1 MVAPLLLLP
10 DLQRLKSST
19 SNVVV
24 YFEISLNL
32 VQQVQEHRIIVSN
45 FVWMSRAVSV
55 SKYFRALFHSL
66 VSEKVKDAYQLSVSP
81 FA

>member
-1 MVAPLLLLP
+1 
-10 DLQRLKSST
+10 
-19 SNVVV
+19 
-24 YFEISLNL
+24 
-32 VQQVQEHRIIVSN
+32 
-45 FVWMSRAVSV
+45 VWMSRAVSV